1 MNSVLKTRLLHIEH
15 FVPQCTTSDNRLY
28 YVTTF
33 SLFFVFR
40 ESLAPFWIEW
50 LLLIWISGLLLGEL
64 ISPQDKSGLGMI
76 KIVVIVLNLVSHH
89 SLESSPPF
97 FKLMTKEK
105 QSGGTFKVGRIFT
118 R

>member
-1 MNSVLKTRLLHIEH
+1 M
-15 FVPQCTTSDNRLY
+15 Y

-89 SLESSPPF
+89 SLESPPPSF
-97 FKLMTKEK
+97 FVTKEK
-105 QSGGTFKVGRIFT
+105 RSGGTVDWPYMLRLGESSLNRVKIVFMGI
-118 R
+118 